1 MPHASRSTTL
11 SWHPAR
17 SAQGLDS
24 ATTYSV
30 VNSLHELV
38 GALQMSCVIS
48 LLQVG
53 SRQDSDS
60 DAATPVSAW
69 VDFQGHARF
78 APTCWFTQLHPGVVD
93 GAR

>member
-53 SRQDSDS
+53 SRQDSDN
-60 DAATPVSAW
+60 DAATR
-69 VDFQGHARF
+69 QRLGRF
-78 APTCWFTQLHPGVVD
+78 P
-93 GAR
+93 GARTLCADVLVYAATPGGG